1 MTQGFDTGAP
11 NHSWASCWLGFRAFH
26 LLAWPKELEVNLR
39 GGDAPF
45 EQIMINADH
54 ERLRSAEV
62 KRDTEGELPH
72 E

>member
-1 MTQGFDTGAP
+1 MLALCRREGC
-11 NHSWASCWLGFRAFH
+11 SASCWLGLGAFQ
-26 LLAWPKELEVNLR
+26 LLAWPKEFEVNLR

-62 KRDTEGELPH
+62 IRDTEGELPH